1 MQKMTLYRYVRED
14 GGISVSPIHPDVPYT
29 ELTRLVAEENRYLT
43 DGTQTAVCVDTDHPE
58 AWQEILPDSEVLEI
72 ILGGAV

>member
-14 GGISVSPIHPDVPYT
+14 GGISVSPIRPDVPYT

-43 DGTQTAVCVDTDHPE
+43 DGKQTAVCVDTDHPE